1 MGSAPHTLGMH
12 PQDIITK
19 LLQRDPKDRL
29 GTVHG
34 AEDIKAHP
42 FFADI
47 QWALIRHRTPP
58 YVPAK
63 SSSAAKVNTA
73 FDTF

>member
-1 MGSAPHTLGMH
+1 MAL
-12 PQDIITK
+12 QDIITK

-29 GTVHG
+29 GTVNG

-58 YVPAK
+58 YVPANQ
-63 SSSAAKVNTA
+63 AAQQRSTPRLTRS
-73 FDTF
+73 DPDLR